1 MLYITILKNTFRL
14 IHGRTPP
21 RPPGD
26 ARSGL
31 VLMADG
37 VGGLDLCGTG
47 LTHAAA
53 KAGSSHEVRVIPW
66 GHGFGRWHRDLTN
79 VQNHCKWAE
88 HIASEVAA
96 YRAAKPDAPVYIV
109 GKSGGTGV
117 VVRSLELMP
126 DNAVDA
132 VVLISSALSPDYDL
146 TRALRAVKGQMTSFW
161 SPLDVFVL
169 GAGTKLF
176 GTVDR
181 CNRVSAGLVGFRRPK
196 DLDEAGAAQYAKL
209 RQVRWSPNMASTG
222 YFGGHVGPD
231 NPAFLRKYVLPLIGV
246 AEETSGQSR
255 RESSASADAP
265 IT

>member
-1 MLYITILKNTFRL
+1 MLYITFLKNTFRFL
-14 IHGRTPP
+14 HGRTPE
-21 RPPGD
+21 RPPGHE
-26 ARSGL
+26 RSGL

-47 LTHAAA
+47 LVHVAA
-53 KAGSSHEVRVIPW
+53 KAGSSHEVRVVPW

-79 VQNHCKWAE
+79 VDNHQRWAD
-88 HIASEVAA
+88 HIVAEVAA
-96 YRAAKPDAPVYIV
+96 HRAVKPLAPIYLV

-117 VVRSLELMP
+117 AVRALEQMP
-126 DNAVDA
+126 EGSVDG

-146 TRALRAVKGQMTSFW
+146 SRALRAVRGEMTLFW

-181 CNRVSAGLVGFRRPK
+181 RNEVSAGLVGFRRPK
-196 DLDEAGAAQYAKL
+196 DLDESGTAQYAKL
-209 RQVRWSPNMASTG
+209 RQIRWSPNMVATG

-246 AEETSGQSR
+246 AVESKEQAG
-255 RESSASADAP
+255 RESSPRADAP